1 MSMSRTP
8 PRVAPRAA
16 RRPAQPRRRTLWDEG
31 TSPGRDVVS
40 LSIALLLAAVVL
52 DLALSEGLGL
62 FFDLFFVTVCVGA
75 ALAVRPREFFVVG
88 VMPPLAMA
96 LVMLLL
102 AVSEP
107 GSIARADDGLV
118 QAGVSGLSGHA
129 LALAFG
135 YAACVGLLA
144 VRRAWLRSR

>member
-1 MSMSRTP
+1 MSMSRTS
-8 PRVAPRAA
+8 PRAVPRTA
-16 RRPAQPRRRTLWDEG
+16 PRRRTLWDEG
-31 TSPGRDVVS
+31 TRSGRDVVT

-52 DLALSEGLGL
+52 DLALSDGLGL
-62 FFDLFFVTVCVGA
+62 FFDLLFVTICVGA

-96 LVMLLL
+96 LVVLLL
-102 AVSEP
+102 AISDP
-107 GSIARADDGLV
+107 GSIARPDDGVV
-118 QAGVSGLSGHA
+118 QATVSGLSGHA